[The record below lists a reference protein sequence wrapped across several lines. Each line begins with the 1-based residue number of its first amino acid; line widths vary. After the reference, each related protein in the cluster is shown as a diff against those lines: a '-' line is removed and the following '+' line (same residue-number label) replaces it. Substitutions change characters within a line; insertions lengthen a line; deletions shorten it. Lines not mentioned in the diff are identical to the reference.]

1 MLALFP
7 GTHASPL
14 FLCNVLQTLRICF
27 ISDCQHIES
36 YFVSTVSLSL
46 HQSTPLHVAARR
58 GHANIVKCL
67 IDEGADINIKDD
79 DGVSI

>member
-7 GTHASPL
+7 GNHESPL
-14 FLCNVLQTLRICF
+14 FLCNVLQTLRICLYL
-27 ISDCQHIES
+27 IANTLRAT
-36 YFVSTVSLSL
+36 FVTTVSLSL

-67 IDEGADINIKDD
+67 VDKGANINIKDD